1 MSASVTAPRPPLVRG
16 VVAVLRG
23 VVEAVGSLDRREWAI
38 AIAAGLV
45 FGMTETLRGFAP
57 HGNVLPTWRLDLAL
71 RIAATTM
78 VELVL
83 ACALLA
89 VGLRWLD
96 RRSGGRPALAGQAAL
111 VCVVSLLAAAMCAE
125 PLREAIFALHVSL
138 GLEPGTGSPIGPSY
152 SENVMHLAFALAM
165 YLSLWALV
173 YRYFQRGRRSAEQ
186 LAAAQA
192 RGIDAERR
200 VLAEQLAGAQAMV
213 EPAFLF
219 DTLQLADRLLEHDEM
234 HRKMRSSGLHAP
246 PFAES
251 RLDIDRRAAH
261 RVLDELHRYL
271 RAALPPADGS
281 VSTLGQQTELLRARL
296 AIEAIRLDGR
306 LVARIEAPAALAAH
320 PLPPML
326 LLPLATNAVRHGIEP
341 AGGGEIVVRASE
353 ERGRLCIEVADSGPG
368 RAATI
373 RDGAGLG
380 ALRERLAALYG
391 EHASLMF
398 ADRKPCGVTARVE
411 IDPERTT

>member
-1 MSASVTAPRPPLVRG
+1 MRG
-16 VVAVLRG
+16 VAAWLRSL
-23 VVEAVGSLDRREWAI
+23 AATLGSLDRREWVTALVV
-38 AIAAGLV
+38 GLV
-45 FGMTETLRGFAP
+45 FGITEALRVIVGFTETWP
-57 HGNVLPTWRLDLAL
+57 LDLAL
-71 RIAATTM
+71 RLAVLYTVA
-78 VELVL
+78 LAL

-96 RRSGGRPALAGQAAL
+96 QRGDDRPSFASQAAL
-111 VCVVSLLAAAMCAE
+111 VGFVSLLAAAVCGQS
-125 PLREAIFALHVSL
+125 LREAHAAWRAALDLDPWTWKIGGYPAFVAHLVFAIAV
-138 GLEPGTGSPIGPSY
+138 
-152 SENVMHLAFALAM
+152 
-165 YLSLWALV
+165 YLSLWTLV
-173 YRYFQRGRRSAEQ
+173 YRFMQRSRRGAEQ

-219 DTLQLADRLLEHDEM
+219 DTLQLADRLLEHDEVQ
-234 HRKMRSSGLHAP
+234 RRMRSTGLHAP

-251 RLDIDRRAAH
+251 RLDVDRRAAH
-261 RVLDELHRYL
+261 RLLDELHRYL

-306 LVARIEAPAALAAH
+306 LAARIEAPAALAAH

-341 AGGGEIVVRASE
+341 AGSGEIVVRAST

-391 EHASLMF
+391 GHASLVF
-398 ADRKPCGVTARVE
+398 ADREPRGVAACLE
-411 IDPERTT
+411 IDLERTT